1 MDFTPTEAQA
11 AARELA
17 AEIFEDLSTPERLR
31 ALDGDTDAELWKG
44 LCAAGLVAAVEET
57 GLLGLALMLEE
68 QGRRTAQVPFAAT
81 CVYGLLPI
89 GAYGTSEQRARWL
102 PALRVGTAVA
112 TGAFPPP
119 GRGPAVTASP
129 AVRGPSR
136 DAAAVTSAG
145 AGEDDQEGEGGGGD
159 WRLSGVVPVVP
170 WLREATHVLV
180 PARCATDGVVR
191 CFLVETARTGVRVV
205 PVETTAP
212 WSAGRLA
219 LEDVSGEVLG
229 EGAPSGPHVPH
240 SSYDEAYRPTLD
252 RARTGFA
259 ALQAGVCAG
268 SLARAVEHTCEREQ
282 FGRPLS
288 THQGVQLRAADAHM
302 DTEAIRVTVYEAA
315 WRHDQGLPAHTHS
328 LTAAWWAADAGRRVV
343 HAGQHLHGGIGADL
357 DHPVHRHFLWGR
369 QLDACLGSPGALLAE
384 LGEALAAPEEEVPSV
399 LKEGVP
405 SVPPEDAGRSVAP
418 EDL

>member
-102 PALRVGTAVA
+102 PALRAGTAVA

-212 WSAGRLA
+212 WSAGRLR
-219 LEDVSGEVLG
+219 SGG
-229 EGAPSGPHVPH
+229 RFRGGAGRGRAIGTACPAQFVRRGVP
-240 SSYDEAYRPTLD
+240 
-252 RARTGFA
+252 
-259 ALQAGVCAG
+259 
-268 SLARAVEHTCEREQ
+268 
-282 FGRPLS
+282 
-288 THQGVQLRAADAHM
+288 ADARPCAHG
-302 DTEAIRVTVYEAA
+302 IRRAPG
-315 WRHDQGLPAHTHS
+315 RGLCGLTRPRGRTH
-328 LTAAWWAADAGRRVV
+328 L
-343 HAGQHLHGGIGADL
+343 
-357 DHPVHRHFLWGR
+357 
-369 QLDACLGSPGALLAE
+369 
-384 LGEALAAPEEEVPSV
+384 
-399 LKEGVP
+399 
-405 SVPPEDAGRSVAP
+405 
-418 EDL
+418 